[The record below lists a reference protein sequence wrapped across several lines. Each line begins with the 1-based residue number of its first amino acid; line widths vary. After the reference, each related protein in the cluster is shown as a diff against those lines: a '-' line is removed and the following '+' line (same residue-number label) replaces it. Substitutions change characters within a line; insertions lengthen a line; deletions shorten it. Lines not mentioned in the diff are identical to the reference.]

1 MWDRVLD
8 TRTHLLNNEGFLP
21 YDVNQWINQVR
32 KKRNDSAHENL
43 ADEQDALM
51 VLRFAHRIAV
61 WFMLVYGDSSFSSDS
76 FMVPERPKIVPDY
89 TRLVLNQEKKIAEQN
104 ALLEEREKLL
114 AEQKA
119 QIEQLTKEREA
130 NRITTPQANRSK
142 QDRLNTSAAAIS
154 NVKLTEAETRK
165 LIDEQ
170 LRKVGWEVDTA
181 TLRYSNRIGY
191 LVSGF
196 TKGIK
201 YSYCP
206 AWMVQPRKFAC
217 KI

>member
-8 TRTHLLNNEGFLP
+8 TRTRLLNNEGFLP

-61 WFMLVYGDSSFSSDS
+61 WFIRVYGDSSFSSDS
-76 FMVPERPKIVPDY
+76 FMVPERPKVVPDY

-130 NRITTPQANRSK
+130 KICRTVT
-142 QDRLNTSAAAIS
+142 IS
-154 NVKLTEAETRK
+154 LIMIFIGILFVLFKDLVVLTE
-165 LIDEQ
+165 
-170 LRKVGWEVDTA
+170 
-181 TLRYSNRIGY
+181 
-191 LVSGF
+191 LV
-196 TKGIK
+196 
-201 YSYCP
+201 
-206 AWMVQPRKFAC
+206 V
-217 KI
+217 KIM

>member
-8 TRTHLLNNEGFLP
+8 TRTRLLNNEGFLP

-61 WFMLVYGDSSFSSDS
+61 WFMRVYSDSSFSSDS
-76 FMVPERPKIVPDY
+76 FMIPERPKVVPDY
-89 TRLVLNQEKKIAEQN
+89 TRLILN
-104 ALLEEREKLL
+104 
-114 AEQKA
+114 
-119 QIEQLTKEREA
+119 KEREA

-142 QDRLNTSAAAIS
+142 QDRLNTSVAAIS
-154 NVKLTEAETRK
+154 NVKLTEAENRK

-191 LVSGF
+191 LVSRF

-206 AWMVQPRKFAC
+206 EWMVQPRKFAC